1 MQAESPPAQTRRRLY
16 REPEDKKLAGVC
28 AGLAD
33 YFGLDPR
40 LVRLGV
46 IVLSLTNGIGIIA
59 YILAAIVIPE
69 RPRNI
74 PREPTTAEPLSPSMS
89 NALIVGLVLLAVLTV
104 GGGFNWWFNGPT
116 IGVILVGLGIWLLV
130 AERNKP
136 VELTTPRAERTTL
149 PGEAASQ
156 SDLTSSDYGTT
167 VPVSEPDDSTGP
179 RGEVPPPVPPW
190 GPTNLLAPPS
200 AYQPEPPPLATLQPR
215 QRDSA
220 LSAAVLGLL
229 FIGGGFLALLAVT
242 DVIDLDAG
250 EWFGMVLLFV
260 GIGMLVGAWWGR
272 GRVLLA
278 VGAPALALLLCGEA
292 IDVPFSAGAGERQIN
307 VGNLAELRAL
317 DSRHE
322 MLAGELAIDLSDAPL
337 GQPGAP
343 SLELTANVGLGE
355 LEVILPRDV
364 TAEIKADVDAGE
376 LSAGNVEESG
386 FDVHRTVIL
395 QGTEGGGRIQL
406 DLHVGLGDL
415 QVSRV

>member
-1 MQAESPPAQTRRRLY
+1 MQAESPPTQTRRRLY
-16 REPEDKKLAGVC
+16 REPEEKKLAGVC

-33 YFGLDPR
+33 HFGLDAR

-46 IVLSLTNGIGIIA
+46 IVLALTNGVGIIA
-59 YILAAIVIPE
+59 YVLAAIVIPE
-69 RPRNI
+69 RPSNV
-74 PREPTTAEPLSPSMS
+74 PRQPTTAEPLSPTMS
-89 NALIVGLVLLAVLTV
+89 NALIVGLVLLAVITV
-104 GGGFNWWFNGPT
+104 GGGDIWWFNGPT
-116 IGVILVGLGIWLLV
+116 VGLVLVGLGIWLLV

-136 VELTTPRAERTTL
+136 VDLTTPSAGRTTL

-156 SDLTSSDYGTT
+156 SDLSSSDYGTA

-200 AYQPEPPPLATLQPR
+200 AYRPEPQPLATLQPR

-229 FIGGGFLALLAVT
+229 FVGGGFLALLAVT

-250 EWFGMVLLFV
+250 EWFGVVLLFV
-260 GIGMLVGAWWGR
+260 GVGMLVGAWWGR

-278 VGAPALALLLCGEA
+278 IGAPALALLLCGEA
-292 IDVPFSAGAGERQIN
+292 IDVPFSAGDGDRQIV

-317 DSRHE
+317 DSHHE
-322 MLAGELAIDLSDAPL
+322 MVAGELAIDLSDAPL

-355 LEVILPRDV
+355 LSVILPRDV

-376 LSAGNVEESG
+376 LRAGNQEDSG
-386 FDVHRTVIL
+386 LDVQRKVIL
-395 QGTEGGGRIQL
+395 EGTEGGGHIQL
-406 DLHVGLGDL
+406 DLHVGMGDIE
-415 QVSRV
+415 VSRV